1 MLSVCIP
8 VHNTNI
14 TQLLLELSRQAQV
27 YSEQVEII
35 VVNDGSTMPIIEKT
49 ALLDHVKFF
58 THPMPLGRSA
68 ARNRLMLEAKG
79 PYLLM
84 LDAGSEIIQLN
95 FIESWLNVIEHEPAE
110 VYYGGSQ
117 YPTRPNDDSR
127 YLRWKVSSIR
137 ESQPIEIRKKRD
149 TSFKTNNT
157 VINKS
162 VFEKLQFDES
172 IVGYGHED
180 TLFGFE
186 LNQLAIKV
194 RQVDIPVMNQLKD
207 TNEAFMNKTDAA
219 IENLVIASQKAS
231 SRVRFQQQVRLFK
244 TYETFRKWRL
254 LFLLDVLGKKITKV
268 LRRQLVK
275 PNKFMLLLK
284 YDVYKLLRLRQLI
297 KGQALKSFQ

>member
-14 TQLLLELSRQAQV
+14 TQLLMELSRQAKV
-27 YSEQVEII
+27 FSGQVEII
-35 VVNDGSTMPIIEKT
+35 VVNDGSTVPIIEKT
-49 ALLDHVKFF
+49 AMLDYIRFF
-58 THPMPLGRSA
+58 THSMPLGRSA
-68 ARNRLMLEAKG
+68 ARNRLMFEAKG

-84 LDAGSEIIQLN
+84 LDAGSEVIQFN
-95 FIESWLNVIEHEPAE
+95 FIEAWLNVIEHEPTE

-117 YPTRPNDDSR
+117 YPSRPDDESR

-137 ESQPIEIRKKRD
+137 ESQPIEIRKKRA

-157 VINKS
+157 VIHKS

-172 IVGYGHED
+172 MVGYGHED

-186 LNQLAIKV
+186 LTQLGIKV

-207 TNEAFMNKTDAA
+207 TNESFMNKTDSA
-219 IENLVIASQKAS
+219 IENLVMASQKAS
-231 SRVRFQQQVRLFK
+231 SKVRFQQQVRLLK
-244 TYETFRKWRL
+244 VYETFRKWRL
-254 LFLLDVLGKKITKV
+254 LFLLDVLDKMMTNE

-275 PNKFMLLLK
+275 PNKFMLVVK
-284 YDVYKLLRLRQLI
+284 YDVYKLLRLRQLLNR
-297 KGQALKSFQ
+297 QALKFLQ